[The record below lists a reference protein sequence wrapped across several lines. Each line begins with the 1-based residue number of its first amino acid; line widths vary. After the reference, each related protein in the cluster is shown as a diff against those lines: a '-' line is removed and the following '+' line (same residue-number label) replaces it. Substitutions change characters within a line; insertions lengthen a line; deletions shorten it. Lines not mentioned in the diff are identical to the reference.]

1 MKKYI
6 ALGVVLGILLVV
18 SVVLGANMVAAQG
31 PTNVA
36 PTLQQMKQWHESVHG
51 AGTFDGMAN
60 LMEQSFGKDWLNQ
73 MHGPNGV
80 MNGAGMMGGVNSP
93 NDFRGMM
100 GGVNSPNGFGGMMG
114 GWTTPRR

>member
-31 PTNVA
+31 PTNGVPSLA
-36 PTLQQMKQWHESVHG
+36 QMKQWHESVHG
-51 AGTFDGMAN
+51 AGTWDGMVKQ
-60 LMEQSFGKDWLNQ
+60 MEQSFGKDWFNQ

-80 MNGAGMMGGVNSP
+80 MNGAGMMGGANSP
-93 NDFRGMM
+93 SDFRGMM
-100 GGVNSPNGFGGMMG
+100 GGS
-114 GWTTPRR
+114 TPRR